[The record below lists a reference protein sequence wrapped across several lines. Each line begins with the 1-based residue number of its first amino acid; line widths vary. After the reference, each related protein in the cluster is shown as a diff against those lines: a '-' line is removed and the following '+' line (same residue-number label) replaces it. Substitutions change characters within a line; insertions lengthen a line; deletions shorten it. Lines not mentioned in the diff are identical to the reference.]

1 MELKIGDKAPEF
13 ESINQKGDK
22 IKLSNYLGEK
32 VVLYFYPRDNT
43 PGCTSQACNLKDNF
57 NSLKKNG
64 YTILGVSKD
73 SVKSHQKFIDKF
85 NLPFDLI
92 ADEDQSV
99 HKKYG
104 TWVEKSMYGRT
115 YMGTARWTFL
125 IDKNGNIENIIQ
137 KVKTKDH
144 FSQIVQM
151 SKKLNISDL
160 ENISSQVRRDIVR
173 MVHGVQSGHPGGS
186 LGCTDFLVTL
196 FFSLMNK
203 KKSFSMDG
211 KNEDIF
217 FLSNGHISPVFYSV
231 LARSGYFN
239 IEELKTFRK
248 IDSRLQG
255 HPATHEGLPGVRV
268 ASGSLGQGLSVAIG
282 AAISKKLNNDSTL
295 VYVLLG
301 DGELQEGQV
310 WEALMYAAHN
320 NINNLIINI
329 DYNGQQIDG
338 PVDEINSLK
347 SLKKKFKSFGW
358 NVVESNGNDIKD
370 IIKTINEAKKL
381 LKKGLP
387 VVNIMTTIMGK
398 GVDFM
403 ENSHKWHG
411 IPPNDEQLNTALN
424 QLQETLG
431 DY

>member
-144 FSQIVQM
+144 FSQIV
-151 SKKLNISDL
+151 
-160 ENISSQVRRDIVR
+160 
-173 MVHGVQSGHPGGS
+173 
-186 LGCTDFLVTL
+186 
-196 FFSLMNK
+196 
-203 KKSFSMDG
+203 
-211 KNEDIF
+211 
-217 FLSNGHISPVFYSV
+217 
-231 LARSGYFN
+231 
-239 IEELKTFRK
+239 
-248 IDSRLQG
+248 
-255 HPATHEGLPGVRV
+255 
-268 ASGSLGQGLSVAIG
+268 
-282 AAISKKLNNDSTL
+282 
-295 VYVLLG
+295 
-301 DGELQEGQV
+301 
-310 WEALMYAAHN
+310 
-320 NINNLIINI
+320 
-329 DYNGQQIDG
+329 
-338 PVDEINSLK
+338 
-347 SLKKKFKSFGW
+347 
-358 NVVESNGNDIKD
+358 
-370 IIKTINEAKKL
+370 
-381 LKKGLP
+381 
-387 VVNIMTTIMGK
+387 
-398 GVDFM
+398 
-403 ENSHKWHG
+403 
-411 IPPNDEQLNTALN
+411 
-424 QLQETLG
+424 
-431 DY
+431 